1 MTFSAWQPIY
11 AAHGLSTF
19 PVRIEPGAKKPM
31 ARNYLRAG
39 RRYSDRL
46 AKQFPNAEAFG
57 FALGARTK
65 ITVLDSDSNDE
76 RILSDAVTRPRKTPL
91 TVRSGSGN
99 FQAWYRHNGEGRHIR
114 PNPLLPV
121 DILGGGYVVAPP
133 SRGVKSD
140 YQIIQGSLDDLDR
153 LPPLPN

>member
-1 MTFSAWQPIY
+1 MSFAQWQPIY

-19 PVRIEPGAKKPM
+19 PVRIESGAKKPM

-76 RILSDAVTRPRKTPL
+76 RILSDAVTRHGETPL
-91 TVRSGSGN
+91 IVRSGSGN

-133 SRGVKSD
+133 SRGE
-140 YQIIQGSLDDLDR
+140 L
-153 LPPLPN
+153 